1 MLYFRKLNKPTHI
14 FIIMSTI
21 SIGWALRNLSP
32 GCKCIEILVEQNHH
46 VHIELSIMDS

>member
-32 GCKCIEILVEQNHH
+32 GCKCIEIEQNYH